1 LIPPINWIKTFDV
14 FSLNFLISRVNNITV
29 NENEL
34 FLLVFE
40 MDDSEAEYEG
50 TDHYGQQYYSD
61 EETFYDTGDPGKNRF
76 LHETDSRDGV
86 NYSTEEDR
94 RHQIRYSYDETNFNT
109 GADDVN
115 IYGSQ
120 ERHDHDENHFKTEDS
135 HHGDTTRSKGNAC
148 RHFSLF
154 FFPSVQSK

>member
-1 LIPPINWIKTFDV
+1 
-14 FSLNFLISRVNNITV
+14 
-29 NENEL
+29 
-34 FLLVFE
+34 

-50 TDHYGQQYYSD
+50 TDHYGQQQYYSD

-76 LHETDSRDGV
+76 LLETDSRDGV

-94 RHQIRYSYDETNFNT
+94 RHRPKQIRYSYDETNFNT

-154 FFPSVQSK
+154 FSLACKANKKKNDRALIEQRLARSAVPVHSLLVSFLPLND